1 MKTSENI
8 TARKMSVYWLTL
20 LLLNGI
26 NVYPGHGNRVGRIAT
41 AAYPWMI
48 CAFWAFITTSV
59 TTSLAL
65 RATNYEE
72 VVEMLTYITGSSCT
86 LALFA
91 IGVHKRPRLH
101 RMLDAVRRDFWDDG
115 RRPAADVLFSRF
127 VRTYGAILP
136 VANVM
141 MCMTPVIWA
150 ARNGDIESPAALIF
164 RMWTPWTR
172 MTTTRYA
179 AVYAAQFVV
188 SLSVLTSIAGMVF
201 AMVLFVTEMQVQVDT
216 LVDAVQDL
224 QVDMWY
230 GDGHDSPVTHPDRR
244 RRAAFDGLVK
254 CVKHH
259 QALITYFNHFKS
271 YFNLLFIVDILY
283 IMVMTC
289 LCASS
294 VLMANGF
301 SAFHIKMMSLLIIV
315 VSQFFF
321 YCLIGEQF
329 STMNQQIGDCVYF
342 KLVKC
347 KDPKLSRAGLLII
360 LRTQKPLQ
368 LTAMGITKYSASLF
382 TFTVTMRSAYA
393 GLNVLYNSS

>member
-8 TARKMSVYWLTL
+8 TTQKMSVYWLTL

-26 NVYPGHGNRVGRIAT
+26 NVYPGHSNKVAVGRIA
-41 AAYPWMI
+41 AAYPWLI
-48 CAFWAFITTSV
+48 CAFWAFIMTSV
-59 TTSLAL
+59 ATSLAV
-65 RATNYEE
+65 RHTSYEE
-72 VVEMLTYITGSSCT
+72 TVEMLTYITGSSST

-91 IGVHKRPRLH
+91 IGVHKRPGLQ
-101 RMLDAVRRDFWDDG
+101 RMLDAMRRDFWYDG
-115 RRPAADVLFSRF
+115 RRATADALFSRF
-127 VRTYGAILP
+127 VRTYGAVMP
-136 VANVM
+136 AANVM
-141 MCMTPVIWA
+141 MCMAPVVWA
-150 ARNGDIESPAALIF
+150 SRNGDIDSPAALIF

-172 MTTTRYA
+172 LTVARYA

-216 LVDAVQDL
+216 LVDAVRDL
-224 QVDMWY
+224 HVDMWY
-230 GDGHDSPVTHPDRR
+230 DDGRPDARAGRR
-244 RRAAFDGLVK
+244 RGAAYDGLVE

-259 QALITYFNHFKS
+259 QKLITYFNHFKS
-271 YFNLLFIVDILY
+271 YFNLLFIIDIVY
-283 IMVMTC
+283 VMVMTC

-329 STMNQQIGDCVYF
+329 SMMNKQFGDCVYF

-347 KDPKLSRAGLLII
+347 KDPKLARIGLLII

-368 LTAMGITKYSASLF
+368 LTTMGITKYTASLL

-393 GLNVLYNSS
+393 GFNVLYNSS